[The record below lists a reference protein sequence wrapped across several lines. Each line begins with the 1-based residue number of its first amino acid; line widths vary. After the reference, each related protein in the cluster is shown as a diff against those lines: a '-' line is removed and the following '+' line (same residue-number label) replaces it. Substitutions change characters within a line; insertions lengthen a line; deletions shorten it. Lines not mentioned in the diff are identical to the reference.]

1 MENASKALI
10 MAASVLIAI
19 VIIGA
24 LVLMFNNLNNY
35 QQVNTQ
41 GNRDAQVV
49 EFNNQYETYNRK
61 NVRGSD
67 LYSLLNR
74 VVDYNRRK
82 SEVGTLKNDQGQY
95 LAYEPMTIHYTLDG
109 KQKDFTFDETNRIF
123 TGNYTDFTLTQ
134 ANTNEFKTYIESKV
148 NNEVM
153 GIAKNEKAMQN
164 LASGISN
171 LFGKSNNDEKG
182 ILSAI
187 SLWNANVKN
196 NKIDTANKEFNELAS
211 LYKSTINTQEN
222 KDKVYTYYEFMQ
234 FKRAR
239 FDCIPA
245 EVEYNNGTGRITK
258 MGFKFTGKFN

>member
-19 VIIGA
+19 IIIGA

-35 QQVNTQ
+35 QQTNTQ
-41 GNRDAQVV
+41 GDRDAQVV

-82 SEVGTLKNDQGQY
+82 SEVGTEGKDQGQY
-95 LAYEPMTIHYTLDG
+95 LAYEPMTIRYTLDG
-109 KQKDFTFDETNRIF
+109 KQKDLTFDETNQIF
-123 TGNYTDFTLTQ
+123 TFGYQDFTLEK
-134 ANTNEFKTYIESKV
+134 ANTNQFETQVKNKV
-148 NNEVM
+148 NGVM
-153 GIAKNEKAMQN
+153 DIAKNEKAMQN

-171 LFGKSNNDEKG
+171 LFDKSNNDEKG

-196 NKIDTANKEFNELAS
+196 DKKIDTENKKFDKLANSYNSIINTNANKE
-211 LYKSTINTQEN
+211 
-222 KDKVYTYYEFMQ
+222 KVYTYYEFMQ

-239 FDCIPA
+239 FDCTD
-245 EVEYNNGTGRITK
+245 VKYNNGTGRITE
-258 MGFKFTGKFN
+258 MSFKFTGKFN

>member
-10 MAASVLIAI
+10 MAGSVLIAI

-41 GNRDAQVV
+41 GDRDAQVI

-82 SEVGTLKNDQGQY
+82 SEVGTVGKDQGQY
-95 LAYEPMTIHYTLDG
+95 LAYEPMTIRYTLDG
-109 KQKDFTFDETNRIF
+109 KQKDLTFDGTNRIF
-123 TGNYTDFTLTQ
+123 TSEYQNFILEK
-134 ANTNEFKTYIESKV
+134 ANTNQFETQVKNKV
-148 NNEVM
+148 NGVM
-153 GIAKNEKAMQN
+153 DIAKNEKAMQN

-171 LFGKSNNDEKG
+171 LFDKSANDEKG

-196 NKIDTANKEFNELAS
+196 NKIDTEDKKFEELANLYKTTINTVANKE
-211 LYKSTINTQEN
+211 
-222 KDKVYTYYEFMQ
+222 KVYTYYEFMQ

-239 FDCIPA
+239 FDCTD
-245 EVEYNNGTGRITK
+245 VKYNNGTGRITE
-258 MGFKFTGKFN
+258 MSFKFTGKFN

>member
-10 MAASVLIAI
+10 MAGSVLIAI

-41 GNRDAQVV
+41 GNRDTQVV
-49 EFNNQYETYNRK
+49 EFNNQYETYHRK

-82 SEVGTLKNDQGQY
+82 SEVGTLNNDQGQY

-109 KQKDFTFDETNRIF
+109 KQKDFTFDGTNQIF
-123 TGNYTDFTLTQ
+123 ISEYQNFTLEK
-134 ANTNEFKTYIESKV
+134 ANTNQFERQIKEKV
-148 NNEVM
+148 NGVM
-153 GIAKNEKAMQN
+153 DIAKNEKAMQN

-171 LFGKSNNDEKG
+171 LFDKSENDEKG

-187 SLWNANVKN
+187 NLWNANVKSDYKTDE
-196 NKIDTANKEFNELAS
+196 NKTMLEQYKQINTDDNKE
-211 LYKSTINTQEN
+211 
-222 KDKVYTYYEFMQ
+222 KVCTYYEFMQ

-239 FDCIPA
+239 FDCTD
-245 EVEYNNGTGRITK
+245 VKYNNGTGRI
-258 MGFKFTGKFN
+258 MEMNFKFTGKFN

>member
-10 MAASVLIAI
+10 MAGSVLIAI

-41 GNRDAQVV
+41 GNRDTQVV
-49 EFNNQYETYNRK
+49 EFNNQYETYHRK

-82 SEVGTLKNDQGQY
+82 SEVGTLNNDQGQY

-109 KQKDFTFDETNRIF
+109 KQKDFTFDGKNRIF
-123 TGNYTDFTLTQ
+123 ISEYMDFTLTQ
-134 ANTNEFKTYIESKV
+134 ANTNIFKTYIETKV
-148 NNEVM
+148 NDEVM

-171 LFGKSNNDEKG
+171 LFEKSGNDEKG

-196 NKIDTANKEFNELAS
+196 NKIDTNDKKFDELVSEYNSQINITENKE
-211 LYKSTINTQEN
+211 
-222 KDKVYTYYEFMQ
+222 KVYTYYEFMQ

-239 FDCIPA
+239 FDCTD
-245 EVEYNNGTGRITK
+245 VKYNNGTGRIIE
-258 MGFKFTGKFN
+258 MSFKFTGKFN